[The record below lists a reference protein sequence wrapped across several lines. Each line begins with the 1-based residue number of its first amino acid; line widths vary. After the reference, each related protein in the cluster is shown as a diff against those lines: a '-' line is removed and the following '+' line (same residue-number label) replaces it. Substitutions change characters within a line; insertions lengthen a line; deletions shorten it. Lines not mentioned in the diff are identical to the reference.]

1 MHMTHWIN
9 KNRGRPTLNVKRV
22 VGIEESR
29 KSAIESLRSRILF
42 YFLRSRS
49 KHKAFRGINQKR
61 RTKAR
66 RPIIKWGRFDIL
78 RHLIESFYRLC
89 HGKANLRGNGI
100 ERR

>member
-1 MHMTHWIN
+1 MHMTRWIN

-22 VGIEESR
+22 LLESKNLENRRR
-29 KSAIESLRSRILF
+29 KSSIEDLILL
-42 YFLRSRS
+42 LRSRS
-49 KHKAFRGINQKR
+49 KHKGFRGINQKR

-66 RPIIKWGRFDIL
+66 RPIIKWGRLDIL